1 MAVLADL
8 ERFLERLFERN
19 SARVFGTRLQP
30 VQLERRIERAME
42 LGRVV
47 ERDRT
52 RVPERLRV
60 RMHPGDLRAMADGD
74 LDELAARLADSAL
87 RAARARGYH
96 LADRPTVSLVA
107 DPSVR
112 PGDAEVDARFGDRP
126 GHAASGAPEAAR
138 PTSAVPGWAGAPAMA
153 TGGAGAMATGGAG
166 AMAAAPIGGGVPAP
180 VAVSMASPELPAE
193 APAADPTRTLVY
205 RRPIVDA
212 PKALLREIRP
222 NGAERAITVEGAVL
236 TIGRGTDNGLVLD
249 DARVSRHHGRLQ
261 ARRGTLVYTDT
272 GSTNGTR
279 VNGLVVDEIVLG
291 PGDRLQLGDTILVVE
306 TLPG

>member
-8 ERFLERLFERN
+8 ERFLERLFERS

-112 PGDAEVDARFGDRP
+112 PGDAEVDARFGDRA
-126 GHAASGAPEAAR
+126 GHPPSMSAADGAR
-138 PTSAVPGWAGAPAMA
+138 PSTAVQGWAGAPAMA
-153 TGGAGAMATGGAG
+153 TGAAG
-166 AMAAAPIGGGVPAP
+166 AMAAAAPASAMSGASLAS
-180 VAVSMASPELPAE
+180 VALPMDPPAMPSE
-193 APAADPTRTLVY
+193 TQAADPTRTLVY
-205 RRPIVDA
+205 RKPIIDA

-222 NGAERAITVEGAVL
+222 NGAERAITIEGAAL

>member
-60 RMHPGDLRAMADGD
+60 RMHPGDLKTMAGGD

-126 GHAASGAPEAAR
+126 GHVPSAASEHAPPATAI
-138 PTSAVPGWAGAPAMA
+138 PGWAGAPAMA
-153 TGGAGAMATGGAG
+153 AGGAG
-166 AMAAAPIGGGVPAP
+166 AMAAAPIGGSVPAP
-180 VAVSMASPELPAE
+180 VAVSIPSPE
-193 APAADPTRTLVY
+193 APVEIPPADPTRTLVY
-205 RRPIVDA
+205 RKPIVDA

-222 NGAERAITVEGAVL
+222 DGVERAVTVEGAVL
-236 TIGRGTDNGLVLD
+236 TIGRGSDNGLVLD

>member
-8 ERFLERLFERN
+8 ERFLERLFERS

-112 PGDAEVDARFGDRP
+112 PGDAEVDARFGDRA
-126 GHAASGAPEAAR
+126 GHPPSLSAADAAR
-138 PTSAVPGWAGAPAMA
+138 PSTAVQGWAGAPAMA
-153 TGGAGAMATGGAG
+153 TGAAG
-166 AMAAAPIGGGVPAP
+166 AMAAAAPASAMSGASLASVALPMDPPAVP
-180 VAVSMASPELPAE
+180 SETQ
-193 APAADPTRTLVY
+193 AADPTRTLLY
-205 RRPIVDA
+205 RKPIIDA

-222 NGAERAITVEGAVL
+222 NGGERAITIEGAAL

>member
-42 LGRVV
+42 LARVV

-60 RMHPGDLRAMADGD
+60 RMHPADLKTMADGD

-112 PGDAEVDARFGDRP
+112 PGDAEVDARFGERT
-126 GHAASGAPEAAR
+126 GHPASVGAVDAAP
-138 PTSAVPGWAGAPAMA
+138 PVTAVPGWGGATPVLA
-153 TGGAGAMATGGAG
+153 TGGVGAV
-166 AMAAAPIGGGVPAP
+166 AAAPIGASMPAP
-180 VAVSMASPELPAE
+180 VALSMPSPEPPTE
-193 APAADPTRTLVY
+193 TQADPTRTLVY
-205 RRPIVDA
+205 RKPIDDA

>member
-1 MAVLADL
+1 MAA
-8 ERFLERLFERN
+8 
-19 SARVFGTRLQP
+19 
-30 VQLERRIERAME
+30 
-42 LGRVV
+42 
-47 ERDRT
+47 
-52 RVPERLRV
+52 
-60 RMHPGDLRAMADGD
+60 
-74 LDELAARLADSAL
+74 
-87 RAARARGYH
+87 
-96 LADRPTVSLVA
+96 
-107 DPSVR
+107 
-112 PGDAEVDARFGDRP
+112 
-126 GHAASGAPEAAR
+126 
-138 PTSAVPGWAGAPAMA
+138 
-153 TGGAGAMATGGAG
+153 GGAG

-222 NGAERAITVEGAVL
+222 NGAERAITIEGTVL

>member
-74 LDELAARLADSAL
+74 LDELAARHAGRNP

-126 GHAASGAPEAAR
+126 GHAASGAPETAR
-138 PTSAVPGWAGAPAMA
+138 PTSAVAGWAGAPAMA
-153 TGGAGAMATGGAG
+153 AGGAG